1 MKKVLVSWSSG
12 KDSAWTLH
20 ALRQQ
25 PDISVGAIL
34 TTISEEHDRVT
45 MHGVRRALVEA
56 QAASI
61 GLPVWTVPIAP
72 NCSDEIYRRQMCEVC
87 DKALGE
93 GFMAI
98 AFGDLY
104 LEDVR
109 KYRETRLQGTG
120 LEPLF
125 PLWGKPTSELAREMV
140 SSGLRAK
147 IACLDPTKIPRE
159 LVGRDFDL
167 EFFAALPADV
177 DPCAERGEF
186 HTFVYDSPEF
196 AEPLDITSGGIS
208 ESDGLVFADFSLSN
222 GNQMPPARRQQLVPI
237 TTPPAIPDNTAQ

>member
-20 ALRQQ
+20 ALRQE

-45 MHGVRRALVEA
+45 MHGVRRELVEA
-56 QAASI
+56 QAAAI

-72 NCSDEIYRRQMCEVC
+72 KCPDEIYRRRMRGVC
-87 DKALGE
+87 NRAVAE
-93 GFMAI
+93 GFAAI
-98 AFGDLY
+98 AFGDLF

-109 KYRETRLQGTG
+109 NYRETRLAGTG

-125 PLWGKPTSELAREMV
+125 PLWGKPTLELSREMV
-140 SSGLRAK
+140 ASGLKAK
-147 IACLDPTKIPRE
+147 IACLDPEKIPRN
-159 LVGRDFDL
+159 LAGHDFDSA
-167 EFFAALPADV
+167 FFAALPAGV
-177 DPCAERGEF
+177 DPCAEHGEF

-196 AEPLDITSGGIS
+196 AKPLDIIPGDIV
-208 ESDGLVFADFSLSN
+208 ESDGRVFADFSL
-222 GNQMPPARRQQLVPI
+222 RE
-237 TTPPAIPDNTAQ
+237 

>member
-1 MKKVLVSWSSG
+1 MKKILISWSSG

-20 ALRQQ
+20 VVRQR

-56 QAASI
+56 QAAAI
-61 GLPVWTVPIAP
+61 GVPVWTVSIAP
-72 NCSDEIYRRQMCEVC
+72 QCPDEIYRRQMQDVC
-87 DKALGE
+87 DKAVGE
-93 GFMAI
+93 GFTAI
-98 AFGDLY
+98 AFGDLF

-109 KYRETRLQGTG
+109 KYRETRLKGTG

-125 PLWGKPTSELAREMV
+125 PLWGKPTAELAREMIA
-140 SSGLRAK
+140 SGLKTK
-147 IACLDPTKIPRE
+147 IACLDPKKIPRE
-159 LVGRDFDL
+159 LAGRDFDSAFL
-167 EFFAALPADV
+167 AALPADV

-196 AEPLDITSGGIS
+196 ANPLDIVPGDIA
-208 ESDGLVFADFSLSN
+208 ESDGLVFADFSL
-222 GNQMPPARRQQLVPI
+222 AE
-237 TTPPAIPDNTAQ
+237 

>member
-1 MKKVLVSWSSG
+1 MKVLLAWSSG

-20 ALRQQ
+20 ALRRQ
-25 PDISVGAIL
+25 PNVSVGAIL
-34 TTISEEHDRVT
+34 TTINEEHDRVT

-56 QAASI
+56 QAAAI
-61 GLPVWTVPIAP
+61 GLPVWTIPIAP
-72 NCSDEIYRRQMCEVC
+72 NCSDEIYRRQMRDVC
-87 DKALGE
+87 DKARRE
-93 GFMAI
+93 GFAAI
-98 AFGDLY
+98 AFGDLF
-104 LEDVR
+104 LENVR
-109 KYRETRLQGTG
+109 KYRETRLAGTG

-140 SSGLRAK
+140 ASGLKAK
-147 IACLDPTKIPRE
+147 IACLDPTKIPRD

-196 AEPLDITSGGIS
+196 AEPLHITSGGIP

-222 GNQMPPARRQQLVPI
+222 GNQTSPTRRQ
-237 TTPPAIPDNTAQ
+237 